1 MSEAN
6 KAVVRRI
13 FEECLTRGN
22 LQVLNEL
29 VANNYSY
36 HEPTVGDVN
45 GRDALQQLVMQYR
58 TAFPDLQMKINQQFA
73 DGDTVIT
80 HWTATGTHRGE
91 LFGVRPTNKR
101 VTCDGIMITRLQ
113 NGKIVEEH
121 EQWDVF
127 GCLRQLGAIP
137 ASVKIA
143 A

>member
-13 FEECLTRGN
+13 FNECINTGN
-22 LQVLNEL
+22 LQITNEL

-36 HEPTVGDVN
+36 HEPTLGDVN
-45 GRDALQQLVMQYR
+45 GRDGFQKLVTQYR

-80 HWTATGTHRGE
+80 HWTATGTQRGQ
-91 LFGVRPTNKR
+91 LFGIPPTNR
-101 VTCDGIMITRLQ
+101 RCTCDGIMITRLQ
-113 NGKIVEEH
+113 DGKIVEDIEH
-121 EQWDVF
+121 WDVF

-137 ASVKIA
+137 ASVKVA